1 MTGSWKVT
9 GVEVNNRG
17 QRGIPASSTEQ
28 ESTYMKNC
36 THLQDKAYEK
46 HEPDFE
52 SSARAEPHWGV
63 QWKSSTFPPAPRDW
77 AGDLAEVG

>member
-1 MTGSWKVT
+1 M
-9 GVEVNNRG
+9 E
-17 QRGIPASSTEQ
+17 
-28 ESTYMKNC
+28 NC